1 MYPTLRGKLIA
12 GCLLITALFA
22 GGGAVAI
29 YTTATIAQR
38 TTRFVEDYWETADLI
53 REVRLTVEQLS
64 NTVLAPPE
72 DFDLPAFAAASRQ
85 RLSEL
90 ERRLGAS
97 ALAAEDVGDTSL
109 LLQQLAGHL
118 EEPIRRRGEPTA
130 ALAATREKGDQ
141 LWRAV
146 DPLGSAA
153 LRAAVRQAS
162 RVCSE
167 ATLRHDPSLRGV
179 FLDQLEIL
187 SSRIDA
193 PAVREL
199 VDDYR
204 RRGLAFFAAVE
215 RLNASRQV
223 YRSLASELEGRLA
236 SLGGHFRESVL
247 RPEATVVQT
256 LVRRADAALLAAVGT
271 SVLTALLL
279 SLLLA
284 RHIGGPLARTVE
296 MMEALGQGRLDRR
309 LHLDRRDEIGRMA
322 AAVDR
327 FADTLQAN
335 NARTDEL
342 LEERSRAAELYR
354 YLFDSSPLPMFVY
367 DRQTFSFLAAN
378 AAAVRH
384 YGYALDEFLSLRITD
399 IRPPEDVPRL
409 LESIEKESVPEGEE
423 SRWRHFTKDGRL
435 IDVEV
440 ASHLLEFAGRPAK
453 LVLVNDVTRRL
464 EAEREL
470 VRSKERFERLSQEFG
485 AVLKGIPDEL
495 SLVGPDLR
503 IVWSNSLS
511 VEGDGDETSGLHQ
524 CSLGEAGCL
533 VHRCFLTG
541 KQQEGRETT
550 PAGRV
555 VDIRTFPLRRE
566 SGEVDGVVRW
576 ARDVT
581 ERVRL
586 QQEAD
591 QVSRLAALGE
601 IAAGVAHEINNPNG
615 VILLNLGLLGDF
627 YRDAEPLLEEIAVR
641 QGELELAGL
650 EFAVLREEIPLVLR
664 EMQKGAKKIK
674 TIVEDLKNFARREP
688 PRHKG
693 KIDLNEVVMAAT
705 RLTANAISK
714 AGARFELDLEEGMP
728 LALGSFQRIEQVV
741 INLLVNAC
749 QALTEPGRALRVSS
763 RYDAGRRFAIIE
775 VADEG
780 CGIAAADLPHVFDPF
795 FTTKRDQGGTG
806 LGLSVS
812 ERIVREHGGRLEIAS
827 RVGEGTMVTLL
838 LPLERETK
846 TEER

>member
-1 MYPTLRGKLIA
+1 MLNTLRDKLMV

-22 GGGAVAI
+22 LGGGVAI
-29 YTTATIAQR
+29 FTTAKITQS
-38 TTRFVEDYWETADLI
+38 TSRFVEDYWETADLI
-53 REVRLTVEQLS
+53 REVRLSVEQLS
-64 NTVLAPPE
+64 NTVLAPPKGL
-72 DFDLPAFAAASRQ
+72 DLPVFAATSRQ
-85 RLSEL
+85 RLAALEQSLSIATLSATDIRETVEL
-90 ERRLGAS
+90 LR
-97 ALAAEDVGDTSL
+97 
-109 LLQQLAGHL
+109 QLAGSF
-118 EEPIRRRGEPTA
+118 EEPVRLRDAPAA
-130 ALAATREKGDQ
+130 ALAAVRGTADR
-141 LWRAV
+141 LWLAV
-146 DPLGSAA
+146 DPLGSSS
-153 LRAAVRQAS
+153 LRTAVRRSA
-162 RVCSE
+162 RACSE
-167 ATLRHDPSLRGV
+167 VVLRHDPKLRGV
-179 FLDQLEIL
+179 FLGQLDL
-187 SSRIDA
+187 LVSRISE
-193 PAVREL
+193 PALRQL
-199 VDDYR
+199 VEEYR
-204 RRGLAFFAAVE
+204 QQGLALFAADE
-215 RLNASRQV
+215 RLGASRQL
-223 YRSLASELEGRLA
+223 YNRQAAELDAKLAY
-236 SLGGHFRESVL
+236 LGKQFREEVL
-247 RPEATVVQT
+247 RPEAASVQS
-256 LVRRADAALLAAVGT
+256 LVQRADAALLAAVGA

-284 RHIGGPLARTVE
+284 RHIGGPLARTVA

-309 LHLDRRDEIGRMA
+309 LNLDRRDEIGRMA

-335 NARTDEL
+335 NARTEEL
-342 LEERSRAAELYR
+342 LEERSRAAKLYR

-367 DRQTFSFLAAN
+367 DRQTLSFLAAN
-378 AAAVRH
+378 DAAVRH
-384 YGYALDEFLSLRITD
+384 YGYVLDEFLSLRITD
-399 IRPPEDVPRL
+399 IRPPEDIPRL
-409 LESIEKESVPEGEE
+409 LQSVEKETVPESEE
-423 SRWRHFTKDGRL
+423 SRWRHLTKDGRL

-440 ASHLLEFAGRPAK
+440 ASHLLEFSGRPAK

-495 SLVGPDLR
+495 SLVGPDMR
-503 IVWSNSLS
+503 IVWSNSPS
-511 VEGDGDETSGLHQ
+511 VEGDGDEPPGLHQ

-541 KQQEGRETT
+541 EQQEGRETT
-550 PAGRV
+550 SAGRA

-566 SGEVDGVVRW
+566 RGEVDGVVRW

-627 YRDAEPLLEEIAVR
+627 YRDVEPLLEEIAIR

-650 EFAVLREEIPLVLR
+650 DFAVLREEIPVVLR
-664 EMQKGAKKIK
+664 EMQRGAKKIK

-688 PRHKG
+688 QRHEE

-714 AGARFELDLEEGMP
+714 AGARFELALEEGMP
-728 LALGSFQRIEQVV
+728 LVTGSFQRIEQVV

-749 QALTEPGRALRVSS
+749 QALPEPGRALRVSS
-763 RYDAGRRFAIIE
+763 RHDAGRQFGIIE

-780 CGIAAADLPHVFDPF
+780 RGIAAADLPHIFDPF
-795 FTTKRDQGGTG
+795 FTTKRDEGGTG

-812 ERIVREHGGRLEIAS
+812 ERIVREHGGRLEIVS
-827 RVGEGTMVTLL
+827 RSGEGTTATLT
-838 LPLERETK
+838 LPSADD
-846 TEER
+846 TEEE